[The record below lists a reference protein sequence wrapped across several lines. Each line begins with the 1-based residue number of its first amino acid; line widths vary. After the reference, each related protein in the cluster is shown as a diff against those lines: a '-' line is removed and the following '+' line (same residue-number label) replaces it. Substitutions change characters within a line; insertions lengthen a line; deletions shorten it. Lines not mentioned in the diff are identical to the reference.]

1 LNIVYISQY
10 FPPEMGAPA
19 ARVYELSRAWAKKG
33 HKVTVLTG
41 FPHHPTGVLSQ
52 KYRGRVLMRESVDG
66 ITLLRT
72 YVYATP
78 NKAVVKRTLSYLS
91 FMFSAVLFAPFLLRD
106 PDLIIATS
114 PQFFTAI
121 AGFLISKMKH
131 RPFIFE
137 VRDLWPESIVTVGA
151 MRNRLIISLLEK
163 LEMFLYRKSTGVVG
177 VADSTKEILIQ
188 RGIPQEKIRIIKN
201 GVDLSMFKPGLKENW
216 VREKYGLSRRFIV
229 SYIGTIGMAHSL
241 EVVLRAADELQNQEN
256 IIFLFVGE
264 GARKDKLIQIKQ
276 DMNLTNVLFLGGKPR
291 ELIPDFLTASD
302 VCLVHLKKAAL
313 FKAVVPSKVFEIMG
327 AGRPIIL
334 GLEGE
339 CEALIRSAGA
349 GLFMEPENSD
359 QLAQCIMR
367 LYKDKRLREDLG
379 KSGRRYVEKN
389 FSRDQLAAEYENM
402 LKKIC
407 NTGA

>member
-1 LNIVYISQY
+1 MYISQY

-41 FPHHPTGVLSQ
+41 FPHHPTGVIPQ

-66 ITLLRT
+66 ISLLRT

-78 NKAVVKRTLSYLS
+78 NKAVAKRTLSFLS
-91 FMFSAVLFAPFLLRD
+91 FMLSAVFFAPFLLRD

-114 PQFFTAI
+114 PQFFVAV

-137 VRDLWPESIVTVGA
+137 VRDLWPESIVAVGA
-151 MRNRLIISLLEK
+151 IRNRRIISLLEK
-163 LEMFLYRKSTGVVG
+163 IEMFLYRKSAGVVG
-177 VADSTKEILIQ
+177 VADSTKEILVK
-188 RGIPQEKIRIIKN
+188 RGISQEKIKIVKN
-201 GVDLSMFKPGLKENW
+201 GVDLNAFKPGPKENW
-216 VREKYGLSRRFIV
+216 VREKYGLREKFVV
-229 SYIGTIGMAHSL
+229 SYIGTIGMAHGL
-241 EVVLRAADELQNQEN
+241 EVVLRAANELQDEDD

-264 GARKDKLIQIKQ
+264 GAEKDKLIQIKQ
-276 DMNLTNVLFLGGKPR
+276 DMSLKNVLFLNQQPR
-291 ELIPDFLTASD
+291 ELIPDFLAASD

-313 FKAVVPSKVFEIMG
+313 FKAVLPSKVFEIMG

-339 CEALIRSAGA
+339 CESLIRSAGA
-349 GLFMEPENSD
+349 GLFMEPENTD
-359 QLAQCIMR
+359 QLVQCIMR
-367 LYKDKRLREDLG
+367 LHNDKRLRQDLG
-379 KSGRRYVEKN
+379 KSGRRYVEAN
-389 FSRDQLAAEYENM
+389 FSRDELAAEYFSL

-407 NTGA
+407 NTRG